1 MTAPAAPAHAPPQQA
16 PVDVGALW
24 KRILEVSES
33 SPRDQAMV
41 DSFEAASYADG
52 LLVVRRTRG
61 SGAGGTAILEMLTSV
76 ASRAAGRAVRVRIDA
91 EPPVR
96 RLEAVP
102 APAVALPGRAPSL
115 RDDPVA
121 VHPLVREVS
130 ALFDAT
136 IVRIEAA
143 GSLNPSE
150 AAAAAGTDAA
160 EAAEPGHHGDDD
172 V

>member
-1 MTAPAAPAHAPPQQA
+1 MAYDIHQ
-16 PVDVGALW
+16 L
-24 KRILEVSES
+24 
-33 SPRDQAMV
+33 
-41 DSFEAASYADG
+41 
-52 LLVVRRTRG
+52 
-61 SGAGGTAILEMLTSV
+61 
-76 ASRAAGRAVRVRIDA
+76 
-91 EPPVR
+91 
-96 RLEAVP
+96 LEAMIENGASDLHLHV
-102 APAVALPGRAPSL
+102 GRAPSL

-143 GSLNPSE
+143 GTLSPSD